1 MKQHNYFVYIVTNY
15 KKTVLYT
22 GVTNNLEQRLTE
34 HYVNRNNDNTFAGQ
48 YQCYYLLFFERYQY
62 IDKAIAREKQIKGWL
77 RKKKEE
83 LINEENPKWKFLN
96 EDIMEWP
103 PIDPSRSLH

>member
-1 MKQHNYFVYIVTNY
+1 MKQYNFFVYIVTNH

-22 GVTNNLEQRLTE
+22 GITNNLEQRLTE
-34 HYVNRNNDNTFAGQ
+34 HYINRKNEETFAGK

-77 RKKKEE
+77 RKKKEV
-83 LINEENPKWKFLN
+83 LINEENPEWKFLN
-96 EDIMEWP
+96 EDVMEWP
-103 PIDPSRSLH
+103 PLDPSLRSG

>member
-1 MKQHNYFVYIVTNY
+1 MKQHNYFVYIVTNH

-34 HYVNRNNDNTFAGQ
+34 HYINRGNKKTFAGQ
-48 YQCYYLLFFERYQY
+48 YHCYYLVFWERHKY
-62 IDKAIAREKQIKGWL
+62 IDRAIAREKQIKGWL

-83 LINEENPKWKFLN
+83 LINEENAGWKFLN
-96 EDIMEWP
+96 EDVMEWP
-103 PIDPSRSLH
+103 PLDASLRSA